1 MKNNHSDPMSRPPG
15 RLSRRDFIRASSAGV
30 VGAGMAL
37 TGLRLGAEEEKPP
50 AEKIERRNQQEG
62 MRYRVLGRT
71 RLEVSVLS
79 LGGLS
84 LEASVMAAAIDR
96 GINLVHGSP
105 GYGCFPAQASVL
117 KTRRD
122 QVFYV
127 LKGYPDPTF
136 VDDCLKAL
144 GLDYV
149 DILTVPIENRS
160 QAHGDP
166 AQQAREAYE
175 KLREAGKV
183 RFLGLTVHG
192 DPVEGTAAGVE
203 SGVWDVIMPNYNP
216 QVREQIDPLAD
227 RAAEKKIGMMAMKTM
242 MGLPPQQWPTHL
254 KVMLG
259 RPSLHSLLKSI
270 PSRQALEA
278 LCQAVGQMPTPE
290 EMDADQQ
297 QVSRLRGW
305 QCASCD
311 TCAGCPNGVRIS
323 ENLRCLQ
330 YYAGQ
335 MGEEDYA
342 RRVYHSLPPQ
352 ARASNCR
359 QCGRCEGRCPNGLP
373 VRQWLR
379 ETAAR
384 FA

>member
-1 MKNNHSDPMSRPPG
+1 MKENNPNLVGLPSG
-15 RLSRRDFIRASSAGV
+15 RLTRRDFIRASSVGI
-30 VGAGMAL
+30 VGARIAL
-37 TGLRLGAEEEKPP
+37 TGLGLRADEEKPP
-50 AEKIERRNQQEG
+50 EEKIERRNKQEG
-62 MRYRVLGRT
+62 MHYRVLGRT

-122 QVFYV
+122 QVFYA
-127 LKGYPDPTF
+127 LKGYPDPQF

-149 DILTVPIENRS
+149 DIITVPIENRW
-160 QAHGDP
+160 QAGGDL
-166 AQQAREAYE
+166 AKQAREAYE
-175 KLREAGKV
+175 KLREAGKA

-242 MGLPPQQWPTHL
+242 MGLPPEQWTTHL
-254 KVMLG
+254 KVMLS

-270 PSRQALEA
+270 PTRQALDA
-278 LCQAVGQMPTPE
+278 LCQAVGQMPTPAE
-290 EMDADQQ
+290 VEADQQ
-297 QVSRLRGW
+297 QVSSLRGL

-342 RRVYHSLPPQ
+342 RSVYHALPQ
-352 ARASNCR
+352 KARASSCG
-359 QCGRCEGRCPNGLP
+359 QCGICEDKCPHGLP
-373 VRQWLR
+373 VRQLLL
-379 ETAAR
+379 EAATR

>member
-1 MKNNHSDPMSRPPG
+1 MEDNDQSLFG
-15 RLSRRDFIRASSAGV
+15 RLTRRDFLRTSSAGM

-37 TGLRLGAEEEKPP
+37 AGLSLGAEEEKPP
-50 AEKIERRNQQEG
+50 EEKIERRNRQEG

-127 LKGYPDPTF
+127 LKGYPEASF

-149 DILTVPIENRS
+149 DILTVPIENRR
-160 QAHGDP
+160 QAGGEA

-175 KLREAGKV
+175 QLREAGKV

-242 MGLPPQQWPTHL
+242 MGLPAEQWTIHL

-270 PSRQALEA
+270 PSRQALDA
-278 LCQAVGQMPTPE
+278 LCQAVGQLPTSE
-290 EMDADQQ
+290 EVEADRQ
-297 QVSRLRGW
+297 QVSRLRGL

-335 MGEEDYA
+335 MGQEEYA
-342 RRVYHSLPPQ
+342 RSVYYALPPQ
-352 ARASNCR
+352 ARASHCR
-359 QCGRCEGRCPNGLP
+359 QCGICEGKCPNGLP
-373 VRQWLR
+373 IRQLLQ
-379 ETAAR
+379 EAAAR
-384 FA
+384 LA